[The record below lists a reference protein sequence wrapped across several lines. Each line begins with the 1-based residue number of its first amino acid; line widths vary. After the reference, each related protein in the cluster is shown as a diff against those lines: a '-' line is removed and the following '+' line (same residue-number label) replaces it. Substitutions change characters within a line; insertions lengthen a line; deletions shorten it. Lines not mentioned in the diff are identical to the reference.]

1 MKTKRKAKWEKLLT
15 LTEIKH
21 LREMTNGTL
30 KGAKFNFRFQKT
42 QRESNPRDSEPCW
55 DCKTI
60 ARKLNQPV

>member
-1 MKTKRKAKWEKLLT
+1 MKTKRTAKGEKPLT

-55 DCKTI
+55 DWKTI